1 MGEKINKNSSLT
13 IRIECKTKE
22 NLKKI
27 AKKIGL
33 TMSELVNECLTEL
46 IEKKNFNEKYNEKLE
61 KRSIKIINVIIGF
74 IFILIGFC
82 NLTIWGLG
90 GCGYTLSLFIGGL
103 VAFLITFGASGVKE
117 LFSKPVKPISNIIK
131 FLLLAIVVSISS
143 AIFLQVIGLKTHGN
157 VILNGGLTPEFF
169 VILPFQMFGEEFLGL
184 FILIVVANLF
194 KGNLIIGNLVSGF
207 YLGLCII
214 LHMVLMELQQLYK
227 F

>member
-1 MGEKINKNSSLT
+1 MKELINKP
-13 IRIECKTKE
+13 IKT
-22 NLKKI
+22 
-27 AKKIGL
+27 
-33 TMSELVNECLTEL
+33 
-46 IEKKNFNEKYNEKLE
+46 
-61 KRSIKIINVIIGF
+61 INVIIGF

-90 GCGYTLSLFIGGL
+90 GYGYTLSLFIGGL

-207 YLGLCII
+207 LFGIMHYTAYGADGITTIVQILAVQGISRIIFNFAALKGNSIWTSWAVHTIFDCLIFGLFI
-214 LHMVLMELQQLYK
+214 LLR
-227 F
+227 